1 MRNYVFVAALMLL
14 SGPAFAGGNVG
25 SGSVIGCENGNPPN
39 CDDGGG
45 TNPPTWNVGGGA
57 GGDANASATG
67 GEATAGAVAAADAT
81 AAAVAEAGAV
91 ASANNTLSA
100 SGNDTNVSV
109 SGDVYREAAQAVTV
123 VITTAC
129 GAGFGGSD
137 RGTTLNFA
145 KGQSSFCKN
154 LVLYDLLKDS
164 DPERAAKA
172 LDRAYQV
179 AELDANMTI
188 VRQIFT
194 LGLLG
199 E

>member
-14 SGPAFAGGNVG
+14 SGPAFAAGDG
-25 SGSVIGCENGNPPN
+25 GCENGNPPG
-39 CDDGGG
+39 CDGG

-67 GEATAGAVAAADAT
+67 GEASADANAAADAT

-123 VITTAC
+123 VVTTAC

-137 RGTTLNFA
+137 RGATISFA

-154 LVLYDLLKDS
+154 LVLYELLKDS
-164 DPERAAKA
+164 DPERAKLA
-172 LDRAYQV
+172 LERAYNV
-179 AELDANMTI
+179 AALDANMTQI
-188 VRQIFT
+188 RQVLT

>member
-1 MRNYVFVAALMLL
+1 MNKFVLVAALLL
-14 SGPAFAGGNVG
+14 SGPAFAAGDG
-25 SGSVIGCENGNPPN
+25 GCENGNPPG
-39 CDDGGG
+39 CDGGTVNHG
-45 TNPPTWNVGGGA
+45 GNGGA
-57 GGDANASATG
+57 AAANA
-67 GEATAGAVAAADAT
+67 EAGASAEAT

-123 VITTAC
+123 VVTTAC

-137 RGTTLNFA
+137 RGATVSFA

-154 LVLYDLLKDS
+154 LVLYELLKDS
-164 DPERAAKA
+164 DPERAKLA
-172 LDRAYQV
+172 LDRAYNV
-179 AELDANMTI
+179 AALDANMTQI
-188 VRQIFT
+188 RQVLT

>member
-14 SGPAFAGGNVG
+14 SGPAFAAGDG
-25 SGSVIGCENGNPPN
+25 GCENGNPPG
-39 CDDGGG
+39 CDGG

-57 GGDANASATG
+57 GGDAAANA
-67 GEATAGAVAAADAT
+67 EAGASADAT
-81 AAAVAEAGAV
+81 AAAAAEAGAV

-109 SGDVYREAAQAVTV
+109 SGDVYRESAQAVTV